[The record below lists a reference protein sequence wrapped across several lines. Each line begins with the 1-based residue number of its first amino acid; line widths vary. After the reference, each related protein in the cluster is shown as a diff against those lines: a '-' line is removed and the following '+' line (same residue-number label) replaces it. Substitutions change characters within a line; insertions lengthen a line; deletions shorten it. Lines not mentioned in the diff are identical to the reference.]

1 MTEEN
6 IRKKNRKA
14 VSDAYDMVQELRKGG
29 SATAADYIRLLITDF
44 FELHGDRCFGD
55 DAAVIGGIGYLS
67 DLPVTVIGLEKGH
80 DTKERIQRN
89 FGSAH
94 PEGYRKALRL
104 MRQAEKFHRPVIT
117 FVDTAGASAGIDDEK
132 RGQGSAIAECL
143 LACAG
148 LKTPILSVVI
158 GEGGSGGALALAL
171 SDRLYMTDNAYFSVV
186 SPESCAQIL
195 GKSPDALIR
204 TPRDAAD
211 ALCLTAEDIKKFGI
225 CDGIFHGIP
234 AGTSD
239 EASLRDMK
247 DILLTS
253 ARELLRLT
261 AEHLTEKRYQKY
273 RGMTSFPLKG

>member
-1 MTEEN
+1 MEEN
-6 IRKKNRKA
+6 IRMKNRKKQN
-14 VSDAYDMVQELRKGG
+14 DAYDMVQELRKG
-29 SATAADYIRLLITDF
+29 SYATATDYIKLLITDF
-44 FELHGDRCFGD
+44 FELHGDRYFGD
-55 DAAVIGGIGYLS
+55 DAAVVGGIGYLS

-104 MRQAEKFHRPVIT
+104 MKQAEKFHRPVIT

-158 GEGGSGGALALAL
+158 GEGGSGGALALSF
-171 SDRLYMTDNAYFSVV
+171 SDRLFMTDNAYFSVV

-195 GKSPDALIR
+195 GKSPDARIR

-211 ALCLTAEDIKKFGI
+211 ALCLTADDIRSFGI
-225 CDGIFHGIP
+225 CDAIFPGIS
-234 AGTSD
+234 AKASK
-239 EASLRDMK
+239 EAPKALVQDMK
-247 DILLTS
+247 NTLLSS
-253 ARELLRLT
+253 AKDLMRLT
-261 AEHLTEKRYQKY
+261 PEQLTEKRYQKY
-273 RGMTSFPLKG
+273 RV